1 MTREALGLFLHTRKI
16 AQRHTLAQPQRQRD
30 GRLGDGNILKDNV
43 LDLIAR
49 LVKARD
55 LDRGGI
61 VPAAVMVQHLGGQGQ
76 PLKEA
81 VLELRRGTGGHTVV
95 IVRYAV
101 QHDAPDCEFA

>member
-81 VLELRRGTGGHTVV
+81 VYGTLCSMTRGVMQSRTVTP
-95 IVRYAV
+95 RT
-101 QHDAPDCEFA
+101 